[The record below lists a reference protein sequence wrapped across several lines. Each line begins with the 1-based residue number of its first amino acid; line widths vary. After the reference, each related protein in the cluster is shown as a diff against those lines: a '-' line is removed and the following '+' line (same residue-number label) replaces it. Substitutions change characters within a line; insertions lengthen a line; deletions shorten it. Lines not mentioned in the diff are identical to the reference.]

1 MMARIGLIIAA
12 LMCLALA
19 ACGGGGTSPIPEAK
33 ADVPRPLIVVVGDS
47 ISAAYMP
54 GDGARNRLAPE
65 LAYTKELRAI
75 GPVVTAAV
83 GGATT
88 RDALNN
94 QTYWLAPLAPRV
106 VVILLGTND
115 AVLGMDRAQA
125 LANVDAIAAAWPG
138 AKVVLVSPPRWSD
151 KADPWMSAWSQDLQR
166 LALQR
171 NAWFVDAYRASFA
184 GWQCHPEDGHPC
196 EPGHREM
203 GRMVASAVQ
212 SALAAP

>member
-1 MMARIGLIIAA
+1 MRYLLSLLTA
-12 LMCLALA
+12 LLAS
-19 ACGGGGTSPIPEAK
+19 CGGGGDSPLNSSQAQTEA
-33 ADVPRPLIVVVGDS
+33 RPLIVVVGDS

-115 AVLGMDRAQA
+115 AVLGLSREQA
-125 LANVDAIAAAWPG
+125 LANVDAIASAWPG

-151 KADPWMSAWSQDLQR
+151 RADPWMAAWSQDLQR

-171 NAWFVDAYRASFA
+171 GARFVDAYRASFA
-184 GWQCHPEDGHPC
+184 GWQCNPEDGHPC
-196 EPGHREM
+196 EAGHREM
-203 GRMVASAVQ
+203 GRMVAAEVQ
-212 SALAAP
+212 ASLAGGQ